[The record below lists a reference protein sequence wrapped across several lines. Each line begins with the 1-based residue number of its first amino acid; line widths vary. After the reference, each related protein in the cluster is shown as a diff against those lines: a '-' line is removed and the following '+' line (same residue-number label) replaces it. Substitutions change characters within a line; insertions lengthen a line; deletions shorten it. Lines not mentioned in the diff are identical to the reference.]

1 MSDFELV
8 DQVVIVT
15 GAAGGIGQAISREFT
30 EAGATVVLAGRT
42 EASLSSLASELNEG
56 KTLVVPTDIT
66 DPAAVEHLIDA
77 TMNSFGRI
85 VRQRTHLTM
94 SGCV

>member
-42 EASLSSLASELNEG
+42 EASLSSLASELN
-56 KTLVVPTDIT
+56 
-66 DPAAVEHLIDA
+66 
-77 TMNSFGRI
+77 
-85 VRQRTHLTM
+85 
-94 SGCV
+94 